1 MTFNLAA
8 EYPLAKQ
15 WVLLLEMYSTWTWS
29 NPGTE
34 TLGFQSPTTVLGFL
48 PGIEY
53 VATEKWSFSAG
64 CAFDTFGKFGGHK
77 ATPAL
82 TAYYSF

>member
-1 MTFNLAA
+1 
-8 EYPLAKQ
+8 
-15 WVLLLEMYSTWTWS
+15 V
-29 NPGTE
+29 
-34 TLGFQSPTTVLGFL
+34 VGFL

-53 VATEKWSFSAG
+53 FATEKWAFSAG